1 MTLWTLWLV
10 VCGSFQLQT
19 STNSLN
25 DITRVSLFKGLLC
38 TSETVMCRQH
48 SHVRNYTDPNVPV
61 KIKSKWCVLG
71 FVKASSIPC
80 YPYMCFDLFGLLC
93 FIVFFLFFC
102 QSPPTPPYFLFLFI
116 YTALL
121 LSSSFFFSHHHH
133 HLLTSCF
140 VFPPHGV
147 TPLLSSLF
155 LPPPPSPP
163 CLSSIHHRLPET

>member
-48 SHVRNYTDPNVPV
+48 SHVRNYTDPSVPV

-121 LSSSFFFSHHHH
+121 LSSSFFSLIIIIFS
-133 HLLTSCF
+133 LPVLF
-140 VFPPHGV
+140 FPHMVSP
-147 TPLLSSLF
+147 LSSPLF
-155 LPPPPSPP
+155 SPPPNPSLP